1 MADNFNLKQYLV
13 ENKLGSYSKAVLNE
27 DNAPMDESAPQYKTY
42 ADVVNAIAKKYGYKV
57 YHDEIEEFMRD
68 KDSLKAIVA
77 GKDPI
82 KAYEEFY
89 KIQRE
94 SKEDPINPDD
104 PYATGPMQ
112 GGMFEE
118 GTSDSRML
126 ASLDMLEDKLDNL
139 IRNTTTNSN
148 IPTADKVGLVNAFNE
163 MKELVYTIGSDIEQE
178 EEEEFISD
186 YSKRRAAEK

>member
-13 ENKLGSYSKAVLNE
+13 ENKLGSYSKAVLSEE
-27 DNAPMDESAPQYKTY
+27 D
-42 ADVVNAIAKKYGYKV
+42 
-57 YHDEIEEFMRD
+57 
-68 KDSLKAIVA
+68 
-77 GKDPI
+77 
-82 KAYEEFY
+82 
-89 KIQRE
+89 
-94 SKEDPINPDD
+94 SKHDPINPDD